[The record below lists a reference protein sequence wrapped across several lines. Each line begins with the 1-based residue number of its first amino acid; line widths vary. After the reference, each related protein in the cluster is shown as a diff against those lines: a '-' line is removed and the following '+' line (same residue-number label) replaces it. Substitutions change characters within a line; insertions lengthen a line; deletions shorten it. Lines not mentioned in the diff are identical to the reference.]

1 MHALHQRWTAPCAP
15 SQAMRAQN
23 LSCVQHAVAEAA
35 ADRVVERRRAGRV
48 MGWSLFYYFL
58 SMVSSPPQGR
68 GPGTFALQRTKLCLP
83 PLWSTPAR
91 APLFTMA
98 LRVAALNVVCATAL
112 EHTCQGILR
121 EQLRKGKLSALGW
134 TEAAAC
140 VCTTRLLRFKAAP
153 QAAVGMPPLPGLSAA
168 GTAAGARC
176 HPGRRA
182 EPHNLTAA
190 LCPGCRTGRRADRPY
205 PTAAQVLAVIL
216 GIALTYIIRPGRD
229 LPFSGSSSGDCA
241 AKNTDTIMG
250 KQCAPGRCCLRGPAA
265 ARGGA
270 GALRA
275 LCDT

>member
-205 PTAAQVLAVIL
+205 PNGCAGPGGHPGHRADLHHPPRPRPALLRQQQRRLRRQEHRHHHGQAVR
-216 GIALTYIIRPGRD
+216 ARPL
-229 LPFSGSSSGDCA
+229 LPQG
-241 AKNTDTIMG
+241 
-250 KQCAPGRCCLRGPAA
+250 PRCCAWRRGRS
-265 ARGGA
+265 ARA
-270 GALRA
+270 V
-275 LCDT
+275 

>member
-1 MHALHQRWTAPCAP
+1 LRCSAQGCACHRSGAHPPGRLFLRWGFALRRST
-15 SQAMRAQN
+15 
-23 LSCVQHAVAEAA
+23 SCV
-35 ADRVVERRRAGRV
+35 
-48 MGWSLFYYFL
+48 
-58 SMVSSPPQGR
+58 
-68 GPGTFALQRTKLCLP
+68 P

-91 APLFTMA
+91 AFS
-98 LRVAALNVVCATAL
+98 
-112 EHTCQGILR
+112 
-121 EQLRKGKLSALGW
+121 EQLSEGVLSALRS

-140 VCTTRLLRFKAAP
+140 ACTARLLRFKAAP
-153 QAAVGMPPLPGLSAA
+153 QAAVGMPPLPSLSAA

-176 HPGRRA
+176 HPERRA
-182 EPHNLTAA
+182 EPHDLTAA
-190 LCPGCRTGRRADRPY
+190 QCPGCRTGRRADRPY